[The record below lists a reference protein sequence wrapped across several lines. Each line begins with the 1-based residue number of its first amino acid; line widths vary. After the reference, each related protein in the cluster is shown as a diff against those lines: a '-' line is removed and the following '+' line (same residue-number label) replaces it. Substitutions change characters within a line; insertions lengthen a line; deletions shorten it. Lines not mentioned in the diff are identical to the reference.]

1 MLPTDEVKALECFV
15 DEVERVSAIS
25 KERSVSAAKS
35 RSARAADRAPI
46 EMAVSAVRSASGDV
60 EDREPTP
67 EEQGKNV
74 AAVRHGQAGPIDR
87 LDKCSLRHLRL
98 SRTRALSRVG
108 VNVKESNRYYE
119 RLH

>member
-1 MLPTDEVKALECFV
+1 MPKAHTGIKRPRDPAQL
-15 DEVERVSAIS
+15 
-25 KERSVSAAKS
+25 AKLMI
-35 RSARAADRAPI
+35 DI
-46 EMAVSAVRSASGDV
+46 ASGDV

-87 LDKCSLRHLRL
+87 LDKCSLRHLLL

-119 RLH
+119 RSH